1 MISTHRPKVSKGWR
15 KLKSRRV
22 IMEQT
27 ALRGATVMISDL
39 YGKDITSSRQ
49 LMKESHGDP
58 DLDTSLFSSLFL
70 PLSF

>member
-1 MISTHRPKVSKGWR
+1 
-15 KLKSRRV
+15 
-22 IMEQT
+22 MEQT
-27 ALRGATVMISDL
+27 ALSGATLMVSDL

-58 DLDTSLFSSLFL
+58 YLDTSLLSSLLL

>member
-1 MISTHRPKVSKGWR
+1 MSKGWR

-27 ALRGATVMISDL
+27 ALSGATLMVSDL

-58 DLDTSLFSSLFL
+58 YLDTSLLSSLLL

>member
-1 MISTHRPKVSKGWR
+1 MSKGWR

-27 ALRGATVMISDL
+27 ALSGATLMVSDL

-49 LMKESHGDP
+49 LMKESLGDP
-58 DLDTSLFSSLFL
+58 YLDTSLLSSLLL